1 MWASDCDLVFEGVL
15 LCLQVLCNISA
26 DALNLHIMI
35 GIKSDLGKCLNVR
48 QHLHVEVEWH
58 I

>member
-1 MWASDCDLVFEGVL
+1 VIVSLKVCVPCKRYV
-15 LCLQVLCNISA
+15 SA

-48 QHLHVEVEWH
+48 QHLHVGVEWH